1 MELVLD
7 VIVCVFWGTFFLA
20 TLLGVMN
27 EYRSNQTHESN
38 STPEK
43 TFLADDDPVF
53 LVGP

>member
-7 VIVCVFWGTFFLA
+7 VIVCVFWSTFFLA

-27 EYRSNQTHESN
+27 EYRSNQAPESN
-38 STPEK
+38 HPEEK
-43 TFLADDDPVF
+43 TYLADDDPVF

>member
-1 MELVLD
+1 MELLLD

-27 EYRSNQTHESN
+27 EYRSNQTPESN
-38 STPEK
+38 HTNERPS
-43 TFLADDDPVF
+43 LADDDPVF